1 MKTTI
6 ELIEWLEVESKLAK
20 EDDSAVSAAY
30 LRDAA
35 LRLRELEV
43 QLAAAVQD
51 AHREARELDRVNE
64 QRVAA
69 YNTVIN
75 HRGTK

>member
-43 QLAAAVQD
+43 QLQIQFKMHIVK
-51 AHREARELDRVNE
+51 RENLTE
-64 QRVAA
+64 
-69 YNTVIN
+69 
-75 HRGTK
+75 